1 MQKIIEDLSCS
12 KSQDTSNPTFN
23 FFLVKVFRLQKK
35 RLDNSEEE
43 PEFAVKLIDISQKI
57 LFDSIAI
64 ERKYMAYMNSTVS
77 HEMRN
82 PLNSINS

>member
-1 MQKIIEDLSCS
+1 MQKLIDEMSNQ
-12 KSQDTSNPTFN
+12 SQEGANPTFN
-23 FFLVKVFRLQKK
+23 FFLVKIFKLQKK
-35 RLDNSEEE
+35 RFTDEVEY
-43 PEFAVKLIDISQKI
+43 AIKLIDISQKI